1 MAMQQNSKEILR
13 KDFNRMQTET
23 ALNENGTFYDRYYT
37 HSHTERLTYMY
48 IHVHCTYMYM

>member
-1 MAMQQNSKEILR
+1 MAMQQNSKEILS

-37 HSHTERLTYMY
+37 HSHTERLPYMY
-48 IHVHCTYMYM
+48 IHCTYM